1 MKRSY
6 LFLLIL
12 ILSSGNLLLAQK
24 SEIKRGNSLFKQG
37 EYFRALES
45 YNAAKENGAELSVD
59 VQKRIAYCYYYLNDI
74 DKAFEAFSALESK
87 LKPEDYF
94 IYASTIHKFGFYQGA
109 IEWYEKAKKEGGANP
124 IQVNELIKSCKWAEA
139 NSQLRNDI
147 RVTPSTLLTFGQ
159 SFGIQYYKNG
169 VVYSSASEVNTKKLD
184 KTGKEFLNLYF
195 SELKDG
201 KIVEGTARPF
211 SKNLMFDYHVGAI
224 SFTSDYKTMYYTKS
238 VRVKGG
244 RSIIKIF
251 SVNYDGKDWV
261 NETELPIC
269 SNDYDVAYPAVSPD
283 DKYLYFVSNMR
294 GSMGGTD
301 IYVVERLS
309 NGRFGTPVNLGRN
322 INTYG
327 DERFPFVSKDNKLYF
342 ASDGHLGFGG
352 LDIFVATQDENGKW
366 GNVKNLMKPM
376 NSNYDDFGYVID
388 PNDSTRGFLS
398 SNNFGDHTKDVIFIV
413 EPKIQEKSD
422 EENQAPIAGLE
433 NIISDND
440 NSDVEEQEPV
450 VKPEESVEK
459 PAVSEDLSKFPSE
472 FSTKL
477 TSTFNGTP
485 INGVK
490 VTIKDA
496 NTGEI
501 VGEAVTDAAGNVTI
515 TIPDKY
521 KNDQQEFEIVMT
533 KDGEYNTKRMI
544 VHIMELQDINNNGLQ
559 MTPVFN
565 DLVLDEISGM
575 TIPYRGNKITPEGY
589 KILDKLAAFLI
600 SNPNIVVKLNGHTD
614 ARGNMYN
621 NLNLSQLMA
630 DKAEE
635 YLVSK
640 GVNEENVIPRGYG
653 ERYLVNKCGRGKY
666 CTEAEHLKN
675 RRIEVVVWRIKK

>member
-1 MKRSY
+1 M
-6 LFLLIL
+6 F
-12 ILSSGNLLLAQK
+12 AQK
-24 SEIKRGNSLFKQG
+24 SEIKKGDNLFKQG

-45 YNAAKENGAELSVD
+45 YNQAKEKGAELSVD
-59 VQKRIAYCYYYLNDI
+59 VQKKIAYCYYYLNDI
-74 DKAFEAFSALESK
+74 DKAFEAFSTLESK

-124 IQVNELIKSCKWAEA
+124 IQVNELIKSCKWAEE

-169 VVYSSASEVNTKKLD
+169 VVYSSAAEVNTKKLD
-184 KTGKEFLNLYF
+184 KTGKEFLNLFF
-195 SELKDG
+195 SEVKDG

-261 NETELPIC
+261 NETELPIN
-269 SNDYDVAYPAVSPD
+269 SNDYDVAHPAVSPD

-301 IYVVERLS
+301 IYRAERLPK
-309 NGRFGTPVNLGRN
+309 GKFGTPVNLGRE

-327 DERFPFVSKDNKLYF
+327 DERFPFISKDNKLYF
-342 ASDGHLGFGG
+342 ASDGHIGFGG
-352 LDIFVATQDENGKW
+352 LDIFVATQDENEKW
-366 GNVKNLMKPM
+366 GNVENLMKPI

-413 EPKIQEKSD
+413 EPRKTDKKQD
-422 EENQAPIAGLE
+422 EEDQAPIAGLE
-433 NIISDND
+433 NIKATST
-440 NSDVEEQEPV
+440 EEP
-450 VKPEESVEK
+450 PAAEES
-459 PAVSEDLSKFPSE
+459 AQDLSMFPSAMATV
-472 FSTKL
+472 F

-485 INGVK
+485 IEGVT

-496 NTGEI
+496 NTGEV
-501 VGEAVTDAAGNVTI
+501 VGEAETDASGKVLI
-515 TIPDKY
+515 PIPDQF
-521 KNDQQEFEIVMT
+521 KNDQQEFEIEMS
-533 KDGEYNTKRMI
+533 KGDEYNSKRMI
-544 VHIMELQDINNNGLQ
+544 VHIKELDDINANGLK

-575 TIPYRGNKITPEGY
+575 VIPYRGNKITEEGY

-600 SNPNIVVKLNGHTD
+600 SNPNIVIKLNGHTD
-614 ARGNMYN
+614 ARGNKYN
-621 NLNLSQLMA
+621 NLNLSQA
-630 DKAEE
+630 VSENAEE
-635 YLVSK
+635 YLVKK
-640 GVNEENVIPRGYG
+640 GVNEENIIPRGYG

-666 CTEAEHLKN
+666 CSEEEHLKN
-675 RRIEVVVWRIKK
+675 RRIEVVVWRIKE